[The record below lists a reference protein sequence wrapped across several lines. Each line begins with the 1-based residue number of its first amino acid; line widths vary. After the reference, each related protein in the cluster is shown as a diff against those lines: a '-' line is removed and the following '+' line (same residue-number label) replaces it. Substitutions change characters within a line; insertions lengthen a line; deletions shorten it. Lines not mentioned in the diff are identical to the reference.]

1 MRVLKNL
8 AVRFILVFIC
18 YLVFSLLSEHM
29 HTDTPVVAILD
40 RRYQL
45 TLAALK
51 DRQGGF
57 PYTDYKIK
65 SGRWAPV
72 KEESVCLTGH
82 DNKVALLPCQGTNT
96 YNNWTIHFSRNPDKR
111 DHISLQLPELQKCM
125 DVGAVRRPEDGPIIL
140 YGCHG
145 AVTQELSYDFTSKM
159 IYHGDSNNCVE
170 YEATE
175 GGHEVKYR
183 PCNLKKRE
191 QKWSITRT
199 DDAQ

>member
-1 MRVLKNL
+1 MRVLKTL
-8 AVRFILVFIC
+8 AVRFVLVFVC

-29 HTDTPVVAILD
+29 YTATPVVAILD

-51 DRQGGF
+51 DRQRSF

-65 SGRWAPV
+65 SGTWAPV
-72 KEESVCLTGH
+72 MEQSVCLAGQ
-82 DNKVALLPCQGTNT
+82 DNKVVLLPCQGTNS

-111 DHISLQLPELQKCM
+111 DHISLPGLEKCI
-125 DVGAVRRPEDGPIIL
+125 DVGAVRKPEEGPLIL

-145 AVTQELSYDFTSKM
+145 AVTQELSYDFTSQM

-170 YEATE
+170 YEE
-175 GGHEVKYR
+175 GEEGHVVKYR

-191 QKWSITRT
+191 QKWHITRT